1 MARDPEDQHGASSAG
16 GEDPTPENSPTNG
29 ESAASPEESQQ
40 EELPLGEADEASEK
54 PSEEPASTEESS
66 EETET
71 AHDDQADDPATHED
85 PGYDDPYAHDY
96 HYDAEDQYHEYHDE
110 YHHDQYEE
118 DYESNYTPTGHDDFH
133 DTASSSGGGT
143 GGYGGGYYDDDE
155 EDDEEEESEEFGGP
169 VKPFLAH
176 LEDLRWTVM
185 KCVIAL
191 MVGMLVALMGAG
203 YIIDF
208 LAGPL
213 KKAQRM
219 EKVLAQS
226 NPHKRTIPIQIGEG
240 VVGTIH
246 EADLQNLQKKG
257 LLQNSA
263 TNLAEITSI
272 SLRPIAVAAP
282 DANGTRYRM
291 EMIVDTNGSKEVKWS
306 LELKAFGPMKGFMIA
321 LRIGFYGGFALSF
334 PLIIYFIAQFVVPA
348 LRVREKQW
356 LGRLAA
362 AGSILFAIGVAF
374 AYFIIM
380 KIALWASVGFAE
392 MLGLHADEWQAEEYI
407 SFVCMFLIGMGVA
420 FQLPMVLLFLVKV
433 GLLDYKKLAE
443 WRMYAVVA
451 NLIVSAILTPTGD
464 PVTLLL
470 VAAPLHLLY
479 EISIIIAWFM
489 YRSKAR
495 KEAAEE
501 AEYEREFGD
510 DQEDFDD
517 EGRDE

>member
-16 GEDPTPENSPTNG
+16 GDDSAPENSPNTG
-29 ESAASPEESQQ
+29 EPAGTPEDSQQ
-40 EELPLGEADEASEK
+40 EELPLGDGVDGGEA
-54 PSEEPASTEESS
+54 PSETPEEAPAEEEP
-66 EETET
+66 
-71 AHDDQADDPATHED
+71 AHDDQVDDTTVHED
-85 PGYDDPYAHDY
+85 PGYDDPYAHNY

-110 YHHDQYEE
+110 YHHEQSEE
-118 DYESNYTPTGHDDFH
+118 DYESNYTPSGHDDFH
-133 DTASSSGGGT
+133 ETGSSEG
-143 GGYGGGYYDDDE
+143 GGYGGGYYDDEDE
-155 EDDEEEESEEFGGP
+155 EDDEEEESEGFGGP
-169 VKPFLAH
+169 IKPFLEH

-219 EKVLAQS
+219 EKVLAQG

-257 LLQNSA
+257 MLQDSA
-263 TNLAEITSI
+263 TNLSEITSI
-272 SLRPIAVAAP
+272 SLRPTAP
-282 DANGTRYRM
+282 DANGTLYQM
-291 EMIVDTNGSKEVKWS
+291 EMFVDTTGSKDVKWS

-321 LRIGFYGGFALSF
+321 LRIGFYGGFALSIPF
-334 PLIIYFIAQFVVPA
+334 IIYFVAQFVVPA
-348 LRVREKQW
+348 LRVREKRW
-356 LGRLAA
+356 LVRLSA

-433 GLLDYKKLAE
+433 GLLDYKKLAD

-479 EISIIIAWFM
+479 EISIVIAWFM
-489 YRSKAR
+489 HRSKIR

-501 AEYEREFGD
+501 AAYEEEFGPD
-510 DQEDFDD
+510 EDVDD
-517 EGRDE
+517 EDRNE

>member
-1 MARDPEDQHGASSAG
+1 
-16 GEDPTPENSPTNG
+16 
-29 ESAASPEESQQ
+29 
-40 EELPLGEADEASEK
+40 
-54 PSEEPASTEESS
+54 
-66 EETET
+66 
-71 AHDDQADDPATHED
+71 
-85 PGYDDPYAHDY
+85 
-96 HYDAEDQYHEYHDE
+96 
-110 YHHDQYEE
+110 
-118 DYESNYTPTGHDDFH
+118 
-133 DTASSSGGGT
+133 
-143 GGYGGGYYDDDE
+143 
-155 EDDEEEESEEFGGP
+155 
-169 VKPFLAH
+169 

-219 EKVLAQS
+219 EKVLAQG

-257 LLQNSA
+257 MLQDSA
-263 TNLAEITSI
+263 TNLSEITSI
-272 SLRPIAVAAP
+272 SLRPTAP
-282 DANGTRYRM
+282 DANGTLYQM
-291 EMIVDTNGSKEVKWS
+291 EMFVDTTGSKDVKWS

-321 LRIGFYGGFALSF
+321 LRIGFYGGFALSIPF
-334 PLIIYFIAQFVVPA
+334 IIYFVAQFVVPA
-348 LRVREKQW
+348 LRVREKRW
-356 LGRLAA
+356 LVRLSA

-433 GLLDYKKLAE
+433 GLLDYKKLAD

-479 EISIIIAWFM
+479 EISIVIAWFM
-489 YRSKAR
+489 HRSKIR

-501 AEYEREFGD
+501 AAYEEEFGPD
-510 DQEDFDD
+510 EDVDD
-517 EGRDE
+517 EDRNE

>member
-16 GEDPTPENSPTNG
+16 GDESTPDQSSSTGPSGST
-29 ESAASPEESQQ
+29 PEESQQ
-40 EELPLGEADEASEK
+40 EELPLGDAAGEPDQLDEET
-54 PSEEPASTEESS
+54 ASTEETSPGP
-66 EETET
+66 ET
-71 AHDDQADDPATHED
+71 AHDDQTADPATHKD

-118 DYESNYTPTGHDDFH
+118 DYESNYTPSGQDDFH
-133 DTASSSGGGT
+133 DTGSSSGGGT
-143 GGYGGGYYDDDE
+143 GGYGGGYYNDDE
-155 EDDEEEESEEFGGP
+155 EDDEEEESEGFGGP
-169 VKPFLAH
+169 VKPFLNH

-226 NPHKRTIPIQIGEG
+226 NPQKRTIPVQIGEG

-246 EADLQNLQKKG
+246 EADLQNLRKKG
-257 LLQNSA
+257 MLRGSA
-263 TNLAEITSI
+263 ADLSEITSI
-272 SLRPIAVAAP
+272 SLRPTAIADP
-282 DANGTRYRM
+282 DANGTRYQM
-291 EMIVDTNGSKEVKWS
+291 EMFVDTNSTKDIKWA

-321 LRIGFYGGFALSF
+321 LRIGFYGGFALSIPF
-334 PLIIYFIAQFVVPA
+334 IIYFVAQFVVPA

-356 LGRLAA
+356 LLRLSA

-420 FQLPMVLLFLVKV
+420 FQLPMILLFLVKV
-433 GLLDYKKLAE
+433 GLLDYKKLAD

-479 EISIIIAWFM
+479 EISIVIAWFM
-489 YRSKAR
+489 HRTKVR

-510 DQEDFDD
+510 DDEDD
-517 EGRDE
+517 ERND